1 MSSGLVALV
10 ARRLGVSP
18 EALERD
24 ALILWLRRRLALIE
38 AEVASIL
45 SRYGVRGPGELEEA
59 VRGGRVPEHPAW
71 EDLIVLQRLLD
82 EKRRVEELLRDLEG
96 SSGARS

>member
-1 MSSGLVALV
+1 MASGLVALV

-45 SRYGVRGPGELEEA
+45 SRYGVRDPEELEAAIRE
-59 VRGGRVPEHPAW
+59 GRVPEHPAW

-82 EKRRVEELLRDLEG
+82 EKQRVEEVLRELG
-96 SSGARS
+96 GPA

>member
-1 MSSGLVALV
+1 MASGLVALV

-45 SRYGVRGPGELEEA
+45 SRYGVRDPEELGAAIRE
-59 VRGGRVPEHPAW
+59 GRVPEHPAW

-82 EKRRVEELLRDLEG
+82 EKQRVEEVLRELG
-96 SSGARS
+96 GPA